1 MNTNTMPG
9 NDDVHAALTQMRA
22 EAADGGP
29 EPSVL
34 ALARRLEMANTTFR
48 RNYPAVVAELT
59 RPAAA
64 RHLPETAVSRY
75 QELLQ
80 ATTQLRSDNRQ
91 MRHDLDTAAA
101 VIQRLTLENH
111 QLRQQLEHTANVTR
125 IMPEPRRG

>member
-34 ALARRLEMANTTFR
+34 ALARRLQMANTTFR
-48 RNYPAVVAELT
+48 RNYPTVVAELT

-64 RHLPETAVSRY
+64 RQHPETAVSRY